1 MAQDQWSKNEN
12 NDLKEKIKLMSTLNE
27 NKKNFEVD
35 PSLSNV
41 IQQSNDIEKIM
52 VPNKD
57 FKITIPME
65 AEEYEKEEASK
76 VIQEKMKKKGAVKK
90 NQVELNI
97 KELMEVAR

>member
-1 MAQDQWSKNEN
+1 MV
-12 NDLKEKIKLMSTLNE
+12 NE

-41 IQQSNDIEKIM
+41 IQQSNNIEKIM

-65 AEEYEKEEASK
+65 AEEYEKEETSK

-90 NQVELNI
+90 NHVELNI
-97 KELMEVAR
+97 KELMEVAK